1 MSSVKWTENQQ
12 NAITAQGGS
21 VLVSA
26 AAGSGK
32 TAVLVQRI
40 IDTIT
45 HKENPVSIDRML
57 IVTFTRAASQEM
69 RTRIDE
75 ALNKLLKED
84 PYNSYLIRQKQLL
97 YNARIS
103 TIDGFCTDFVRQ
115 YFYKLNIQ
123 KDFRIADEKELV
135 LLRNKALDNTLD
147 FFYNENSQDFIQLVN
162 SVCTYRDDKNL
173 RENILNIYRFL
184 VTIPFMDSWIEK
196 AVNIYNVEKTPVSTS
211 PYIKNIL
218 NNIKESMS
226 FSKSL
231 IENAKTLI
239 EKDTYLNEKHLDK
252 FRQMFIADTKIVD
265 TIYKYADQGDWD
277 SIYNSDFS
285 FSRFPTIKNSS
296 EDTIKETVS
305 EIRKTY
311 KSEINKAYDLVY
323 RDIQDIENETIKL
336 YPIIKALFNCVKKYH
351 QEFSALKRD
360 KNIADFS
367 DIENFM
373 IQLLC
378 KETENKVEY
387 THTAKEISSMFDCI
401 MVDEFQD
408 INEVQNLLFKA
419 LSKDESNL
427 FMVGDVKQS
436 IYGFRQAKP
445 EIFIDY
451 KNKYNLYSKDD
462 ENYPAKIILDKNFR
476 SRKGVLDACNF
487 VFENIMSKD
496 VGGIVYND
504 EEKLFCGAEYPKTDT
519 PQMEVNLIDISDI
532 DRENNETKDI
542 IEAQQTGFR
551 ILYMLYKEKTT
562 VTVKGETRPANFGD
576 VAILLRTA
584 KGEGKKAITFVN
596 CLNSMGIP
604 AVASEK
610 NSFFD
615 IFEIKIM
622 LNLLRVVDNPIQD
635 IPVLSVLMSPMF
647 GFTAD
652 DMARIRAEYRNIP
665 IYNGVLKDSKV
676 NKKSADFIY
685 FISKLR
691 KISVTTTVDRLIGI
705 ILQLTSFDSV
715 VMAINNNPAQN
726 LSMLQ
731 EYARTFGANG
741 YKNLSSFVSFIDK
754 IQERGLDLDAGESSD
769 NIDANVVK
777 VMSIHSSK
785 GLEFPICFICGTGTG
800 FNTKDT
806 SKDLVLESEN
816 GVGIR
821 YKEDYLKFDTIQ
833 RKSAALTL
841 NNTFISEEMRIL
853 YVAMTRAKERLI
865 ITTAQA
871 KPYDY
876 LVSVSNKITGN
887 KITPY
892 AVKNCKSMS
901 DWIVACSLLH
911 PSCEDLRNSINCQID
926 TKEDNTLTP
935 WSFNIITRNSE
946 TEDIEIMGGETVDY
960 NSVEEI
966 NNQEQTAEILS
977 EDVEFIDQVKAKIN
991 FKYINQALTTLP
1003 QKVSASDLAHRDND
1017 VFSKVLRTPEFITEK
1032 STKGTDR
1039 GTAFH
1044 SFMEHCDFAKAR
1056 KDVVSEAKNL
1066 VSRGFLTEQQLELLD
1081 TEKISDFLSTKLF
1094 TRIINSKEYFRE
1106 YKFTV
1111 KINGEE
1117 YDSNIDN
1124 SVKEQKIIMQGAV
1137 DLAFVEDNQLVI
1149 VDYKTDRVKD
1159 INILEHMYSKQLDL
1173 YKSAMEQCTELKVK
1187 EMYIYSFNLN
1197 ETLKL

>member
-12 NAITAQGGS
+12 NAITARSGS

-32 TAVLVQRI
+32 TAVLVQRV

-45 HKENPVSIDRML
+45 NKENPISIDRML

-69 RTRIDE
+69 RNRIDE

-84 PYNSYLIRQKQLL
+84 PYNKYLIRQKQLL
-97 YNARIS
+97 YNAKIS
-103 TIDGFCTDFVRQ
+103 TIDGFCTEFVRQ

-135 LLRNKALDNTLD
+135 LLRNKALDNALD
-147 FFYNENSQDFIQLVN
+147 YFYNENSQDFIKLVN

-173 RENILNIYRFL
+173 RENILKIYSFL
-184 VTIPFMDSWIEK
+184 VTIPFMNSWIDN
-196 AVNIYNVEKTPVSTS
+196 ALNIYDVQKTPVAKS

-231 IENAKTLI
+231 IENAKALTK
-239 EKDTYLNEKHLDK
+239 KDTYLNEKHLEK
-252 FRQMFIADTKIVD
+252 FREMFALDTKIVD
-265 TIYKYADQGDWD
+265 TILKFAEQGDWD
-277 SIYNSDFS
+277 SIYNFEFK

-296 EDTIKETVS
+296 DDLIKETVS
-305 EIRKTY
+305 EIRKSY
-311 KSEINKAYDLVY
+311 KGEVDKVYDLVY

-336 YPIIKALFNCVKKYH
+336 YPIIKALFACVKKYH
-351 QEFSALKRD
+351 QEFSVLKRD
-360 KNIADFS
+360 KNLADFS

-378 KETENKVEY
+378 KETEKDVEY
-387 THTAKEISSMFDCI
+387 TETAKEISSMFDCI

-408 INEVQNLLFKA
+408 INEVQNLIFKA

-451 KNKYNLYSKDD
+451 KNKYNPYSKNK

-476 SRKGVLDACNF
+476 SRRGVLEACNF
-487 VFENIMSKD
+487 VFENIMSKE

-504 EEKLFCGAEYPKTDT
+504 EEKLFCGADYPPTDT
-519 PQMEVNLIDISDI
+519 PQMEVDLIDVSNI
-532 DRENNETKDI
+532 DKENNETKDI

-551 ILYMLYKEKTT
+551 ILDMLYKDKIT

-584 KGEGKKAITFVN
+584 KGEGRKAITYVN
-596 CLNSMGIP
+596 QLNSMGIP
-604 AVASEK
+604 ATASEK

-622 LNLLRVVDNPIQD
+622 LNLLRVIDNPVQD
-635 IPVLSVLMSPMF
+635 IPLLSVLMSPMF

-652 DMARIRAEYRNIP
+652 DMARIRAEHRSIP
-665 IYNGVLKDSKV
+665 IYNGILKDSEKS
-676 NKKSADFIY
+676 KKSSDFID

-726 LSMLQ
+726 LSLLQ

-741 YKNLSSFVSFIDK
+741 YKSLSSFISFIDK
-754 IQERGLDLDAGESSD
+754 IQERGLDLDALESSG
-769 NIDANVVK
+769 NIDTNVVK
-777 VMSIHSSK
+777 VMSIHASK
-785 GLEFPICFICGTGTG
+785 GLEFPICFICGTGTA
-800 FNTKDT
+800 FNTRDT
-806 SKDLVLESEN
+806 SNDLVLEADG

-821 YKEDYLKFDTIQ
+821 YKEDFLKYDSIQ

-841 NNTFISEEMRIL
+841 NNSFISEEMRIL

-865 ITTAQA
+865 VTTAQE

-876 LVSVSNKITGN
+876 LVSISNKITGN
-887 KITPY
+887 KLTPY

-901 DWIVACSLLH
+901 DWIVACLLLH
-911 PSCEDLRNSINCQID
+911 PSGDDLRKRINCQIKTEADKSLAPWEFNLMSDNTEIID
-926 TKEDNTLTP
+926 TKENDFEAT
-935 WSFNIITRNSE
+935 SHNS
-946 TEDIEIMGGETVDY
+946 DIELNDREDAT
-960 NSVEEI
+960 EI
-966 NNQEQTAEILS
+966 Q
-977 EDVEFIDQVKAKIN
+977 EDVVFIEQVKNKIN
-991 FKYINQALTTLP
+991 FKYKNQALTKFP

-1017 VFSKVLRTPEFITEK
+1017 IFSKVLRTPDFMTDK
-1032 STKGTDR
+1032 AAKGTDR

-1056 KDVVSEAKNL
+1056 QDVVSEAKNL
-1066 VSRGFLTEQQLELLD
+1066 VDMGYLSEQQFELLD
-1081 TEKISDFLSTKLF
+1081 TEKITDFLHTDLF
-1094 TRIINSKEYFRE
+1094 TRIINSDEYFRE

-1111 KINGEE
+1111 KIKGEE

-1124 SVKEQKIIMQGAV
+1124 SLKEQKIIMQGAV

-1159 INILEHMYSKQLDL
+1159 INVLGDMYSKQLAL

-1197 ETLKL
+1197 KTLKLQ